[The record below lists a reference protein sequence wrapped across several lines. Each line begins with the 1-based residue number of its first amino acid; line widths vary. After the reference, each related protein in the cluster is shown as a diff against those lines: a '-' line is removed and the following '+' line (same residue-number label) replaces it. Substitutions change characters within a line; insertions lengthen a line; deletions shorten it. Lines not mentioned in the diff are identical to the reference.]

1 MNMSLPF
8 PNNLILEK
16 KSFFPTKPS
25 DSANCNELENI
36 VCWKCRAQLAEIMA
50 KVQTLKDK
58 YDNSTNAKAE
68 LEAELD
74 DLNVR

>member
-1 MNMSLPF
+1 MVHIEYKWYLKRKT
-8 PNNLILEK
+8 LYL
-16 KSFFPTKPS
+16 TKPS
-25 DSANCNELENI
+25 DSANRKEIENT
-36 VCWKCRAQLAEIMA
+36 VCGKCRAQLAEIMA

-58 YDNSTNAKAE
+58 YDNSTNAKAA